1 MRKVVRTFAI
11 IIIILILAAAG
22 AAIYGKNAMQPTATS
37 DQPVAYT
44 LAQGTSTSA
53 LSEELQNQGIIRNA
67 LAFRLYLRWHHEG
80 SEFKAGNYEFTPG
93 MTYDQIITRLNT
105 ADVVVPKTMKF
116 TIPEGYTVTQIADKL
131 SKAGFVDRDKFMKLV
146 DDPSQFKQAREW
158 NVPTGNGILHPLEGY
173 LFPATYDLPIE
184 STEED
189 VIANMLAGMRTN
201 LATIDNLD
209 GKLKTRGMNLHQ
221 LLTEASLIEREV
233 VVPEERAEVA
243 GVIDNRIKQKMRLQ
257 IDATVQY
264 ALGKQ
269 KQRLLYSDLKIDSPY
284 NTYLHDG
291 LPPGPIANPGIES
304 IKAAL
309 EPKTSEYL
317 YYVTKKDGSGGH
329 LFAKTY
335 AEHQKNIETSN
346 ATSASGTG
354 QTNESETTEGAGN
367 VEATTGTDTSA
378 TTGTEQST
386 ESSNP

>member
-1 MRKVVRTFAI
+1 MVRTFAI
-11 IIIILILAAAG
+11 IVVIVIIAAAAAG
-22 AAIYGKNAMQPTATS
+22 IYGWKAMQPTAAS
-37 DQPVAYT
+37 EQLVAYT
-44 LAQGTSTSA
+44 LEQGTSTTSLA
-53 LSEELQNQGIIRNA
+53 QELQNNGIIRSA
-67 LAFRLYLRWHHEG
+67 QAFKWYLRWKDEG
-80 SEFKAGNYEFTPG
+80 NQFKAGNYEFTPG
-93 MTYDQIITRLNT
+93 MTYEQIVTKLNN

-131 SKAGFVDRDKFMKLV
+131 SEAGFVDRDKFMKLV

-201 LATIDNLD
+201 LASISDLD
-209 GKLKTRGMNLHQ
+209 SKLKTRGMNLHQ

-233 VVPEERAEVA
+233 VVPAERAEVA

-284 NTYLHDG
+284 NTYLNDG

-346 ATSASGTG
+346 ATSAASSGQSTD
-354 QTNESETTEGAGN
+354 NESTGTVDG
-367 VEATTGTDTSA
+367 TTGTDASG
-378 TTGTEQST
+378 TTGTE
-386 ESSNP
+386 